1 MKNDWLKDIH
11 DRMADFEVDVPQGS
25 DQREQP
31 QGLWEDICSAE
42 NLLNSHPVEKQT
54 QISST
59 GKKTAYK
66 IGGWSAVAAACM
78 LFWWFLHPDPEA
90 VHEKGISSVHEQK
103 LAAEAEKPMEVAEKM
118 ENTTCIRSYF
128 FQNGKT
134 EIVSSTAPD
143 SVATVMDSDATVM
156 DSDVLPTKTIK
167 PVKRNTERRKRHQ
180 YLAQRSRKEGMSQRF
195 SVGISSSGGV
205 DSNSRQLF
213 QGGYAEASTTI
224 DDTEW
229 KDSPLLGI
237 MYLNRGME
245 IEKKASHH
253 APIRTRLS
261 FSYQIN
267 DRWSIESGISYA
279 KVSSDFQEG
288 SAANYILEEQTLH
301 YVGIPL
307 GVSFRMFTW
316 ENLDLYLS
324 SDVLAEQCVAG
335 DITRNFIIGDQ
346 TQQEANPIKSRPLQ
360 MSIGAQAGL
369 QYNLNSTLAI
379 YAEPGCRFYFDD
391 QSSIE
396 TVFKDKKFDFNLN
409 IGVRI
414 MVGK

>member
-11 DRMADFEVDVPQGS
+11 DRMADFEVDVPQGR

-42 NLLNSHPVEKQT
+42 NLLNSSTLAKQSP
-54 QISST
+54 ISST

-78 LFWWFLHPDPEA
+78 LFVWFLYPEA
-90 VHEKGISSVHEQK
+90 VQENGISVVYEQE
-103 LAAEAEKPMEVAEKM
+103 LVTGAEKPMEVAEKM
-118 ENTTCIRSYF
+118 EYTTCLRSF
-128 FQNGKT
+128 FCQNGKT
-134 EIVSSTAPD
+134 EIVSSKAPD
-143 SVATVMDSDATVM
+143 SVATVMNSDS
-156 DSDVLPTKTIK
+156 LPTKGIEPIK
-167 PVKRNTERRKRHQ
+167 KFQERQKRHQ
-180 YLAQRSRKEGMSQRF
+180 YLAQRGRKEKVSQRY
-195 SVGISSSGGV
+195 SVGLSSSGGV
-205 DSNSRQLF
+205 SSNSRQLF

-379 YAEPGCRFYFDD
+379 YAEPGCRYYFDD